1 MTTPIK
7 TQCPHCH
14 ACLKIQK
21 SQLNQAKA
29 TVECDHCH
37 QRFLVN
43 KHLIVTPDASNTA
56 TTEADTI
63 KTNISG
69 QSNLNGQPSKEFF
82 SDTLIHDDLIHDDMI
97 YDDMDTDGPAETTS
111 DYDSLDSMDAWLT
124 QTSHTDT
131 SIDEPSNNTPKTTN
145 KNSRSSVKLSPSPAV
160 TKHPSSQQSALS
172 STEANDLY
180 ANVDNFADNSW
191 LEKLLIEQNKSESM
205 PQDDTDL
212 SQLLID
218 MGVSLKDEDNLS
230 EERIRKAQAQ
240 KRFAPTSEK
249 HSIASLL
256 WALGCLV
263 LALLLFAQYVI
274 FNLDNLVKNPVYAQ
288 RLQAICS
295 IAACSLPSADLSA
308 FAITNASHK
317 ASQVQTTGA
326 FSDVSATLNNQSA
339 KSQLYPNVKVSV
351 YGADNLIG
359 EFIAAPNDYLLSKQS
374 QLAAESD
381 RQLLL
386 TIPIA
391 NAQIREV
398 TLLPMY

>member
-1 MTTPIK
+1 M
-7 TQCPHCH
+7 
-14 ACLKIQK
+14 
-21 SQLNQAKA
+21 
-29 TVECDHCH
+29 
-37 QRFLVN
+37 
-43 KHLIVTPDASNTA
+43 
-56 TTEADTI
+56 
-63 KTNISG
+63 
-69 QSNLNGQPSKEFF
+69 
-82 SDTLIHDDLIHDDMI
+82 
-97 YDDMDTDGPAETTS
+97 
-111 DYDSLDSMDAWLT
+111 
-124 QTSHTDT
+124 
-131 SIDEPSNNTPKTTN
+131 
-145 KNSRSSVKLSPSPAV
+145 
-160 TKHPSSQQSALS
+160 
-172 STEANDLY
+172 
-180 ANVDNFADNSW
+180 
-191 LEKLLIEQNKSESM
+191 
-205 PQDDTDL
+205 
-212 SQLLID
+212 
-218 MGVSLKDEDNLS
+218 
-230 EERIRKAQAQ
+230 
-240 KRFAPTSEK
+240 
-249 HSIASLL
+249 
-256 WALGCLV
+256 V

-391 NAQIREV
+391 NVQIREV